1 MSAKEEA
8 YKVLGKVIDDT
19 RAKWLFESANNVMTM
34 IGRDALDPIHVLIAA
49 TQDIYIAPKSQQRL
63 FAARVSR
70 GDALRVCHLAQEVEG
85 FKGGGVVT
93 TFNNDMVEMLQ
104 ALGVAR
110 EEFLQVRERHPVAFD
125 SEEWSWYDQLLRQ
138 SLESSSPAVVAL
150 RELTKRA

>member
-34 IGRDALDPIHVLIAA
+34 IGRDALDPIHVIVAA

-63 FAARVSR
+63 LAARVSR
-70 GDALRVCHLAQEVEG
+70 GDALRVCHLAREVEG
-85 FKGGGVVT
+85 FNGDSVMVIL
-93 TFNNDMVEMLQ
+93 NDDMVEVLQ

-110 EEFLQVRERHPVAFD
+110 EEFLQVRERQPMAFD
-125 SEEWSWYDQLLRQ
+125 AEDWNWYDQLLRQ
-138 SLESSSPAVVAL
+138 SLESNSPAVVAL